1 MHTAPRLRESA
12 HLSNPGTSDSN
23 GLARAPYSPSADFT
37 DGAQLQMASRRAS
50 SRPPGPAQT
59 LDLPTKTARSR

>member
-12 HLSNPGTSDSN
+12 HLSNRDPNDFN
-23 GLARAPYSPSADFT
+23 HLAHAPYSPSAKFT
-37 DGAQLQMASRRAS
+37 GGAQLQMASRRAS
-50 SRPPGPAQT
+50 SRPPGPVQT